1 MSENKEDYE
10 VFIHSKIDDTEIVT
24 SSSEISKEWLLNS
37 IASYDASNQKY
48 SAYLKDGN
56 SSSEKLTPEYIHEL
70 ADGAQSDLKKILII
84 NNAVR
89 QEINEDGIV
98 GKTVECITT
107 NINTDYKLSYDKEIS
122 GRNKV
127 NGINKFLRI
136 MDCLMSTV
144 QKLG

>member
-98 GKTVECITT
+98 GKTVECIQGERSSPTG
-107 NINTDYKLSYDKEIS
+107 D
-122 GRNKV
+122 R
-127 NGINKFLRI
+127 
-136 MDCLMSTV
+136 
-144 QKLG
+144 